1 MRLGLAEAAGR
12 PILIAQH
19 KQEVLSPAETSL
31 PDVLVSADEVPDG
44 GLGLRITT
52 RLNGKA
58 VQVANTDDP
67 LFQVPELI
75 ARVSEAMMLKPGD
88 ILVTGTPAGVG
99 FARKPPWFRKHGD
112 VCEIEVEGI
121 GLLRNPIIDERAA

>member
-1 MRLGLAEAAGR
+1 
-12 PILIAQH
+12 
-19 KQEVLSPAETSL
+19 
-31 PDVLVSADEVPDG
+31 
-44 GLGLRITT
+44 
-52 RLNGKA
+52 
-58 VQVANTDDP
+58 

-99 FARKPPWFRKHGD
+99 FARKPPLFMKHGD